1 RHVVSNSTPVFASP
15 QYLEVH
21 GVPRTPEDLSRH
33 VGLLQVMPN
42 NAPTMILYRDGV
54 ASNIIHWQNIY
65 LSHDQF
71 LIRNMVLN
79 HQGIT
84 PDLYL
89 GHVVEELRQG
99 KIVPI
104 LPGWERQNWNMHI
117 LARRD
122 RYLSDP
128 VIRDFVN
135 WFSQVENKQCVE
147 RIMQARS
154 AIEEAR
160 AKGLAENY
168 E

>member
-1 RHVVSNSTPVFASP
+1 
-15 QYLEVH
+15 
-21 GVPRTPEDLSRH
+21 
-33 VGLLQVMPN
+33 MPN

-117 LARRD
+117 
-122 RYLSDP
+122 
-128 VIRDFVN
+128 
-135 WFSQVENKQCVE
+135 
-147 RIMQARS
+147 
-154 AIEEAR
+154 
-160 AKGLAENY
+160 
-168 E
+168 

>member
-1 RHVVSNSTPVFASP
+1 MR
-15 QYLEVH
+15 
-21 GVPRTPEDLSRH
+21 R
-33 VGLLQVMPN
+33 
-42 NAPTMILYRDGV
+42 
-54 ASNIIHWQNIY
+54 
-65 LSHDQF
+65 
-71 LIRNMVLN
+71 
-79 HQGIT
+79 QGIT

-160 AKGLAENY
+160 SKGFAENY